1 MVLLLVH
8 VLGLVL
14 VESLAGPV
22 GAVYALLVLQE
33 KVRSDPLIKVGRKKG
48 VAGLAHGEK
57 CEEEGDGEEYT
68 EMPRQQNVIFFSF
81 SNWNYLFIVSSGH

>member
-22 GAVYALLVLQE
+22 GAVYVLLVLQE

-48 VAGLAHGEK
+48 VAGLAHGE
-57 CEEEGDGEEYT
+57 EYT

-81 SNWNYLFIVSSGH
+81 SNWNYLFIVSLSH

>member
-8 VLGLVL
+8 VLGLI
-14 VESLAGPV
+14 ESLAGPV

-48 VAGLAHGEK
+48 VAGLAHGEE

-68 EMPRQQNVIFFSF
+68 EMPR
-81 SNWNYLFIVSSGH
+81 